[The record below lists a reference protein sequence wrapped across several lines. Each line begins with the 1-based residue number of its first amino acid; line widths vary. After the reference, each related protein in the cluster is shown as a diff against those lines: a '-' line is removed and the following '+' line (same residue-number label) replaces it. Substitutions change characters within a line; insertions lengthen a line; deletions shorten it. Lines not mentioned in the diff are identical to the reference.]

1 MVDII
6 AIHYSSFLVISY
18 TYFVVAKKSSCK
30 SDLNDFRSSRDNFET
45 DWTIFPDLTVFSCGR
60 VQNGKFHSN
69 GDEVPSDNEGTPLV
83 AVQNHDKHFD
93 DSVFR
98 NPCKP
103 FSRKPDYDM
112 IVWLNDCD
120 EGCLW

>member
-6 AIHYSSFLVISY
+6 PIHYSSFLVISG
-18 TYFVVAKKSSCK
+18 TYLLWRRNQAA
-30 SDLNDFRSSRDNFET
+30 NQI
-45 DWTIFPDLTVFSCGR
+45 WTIFGVQGTILKRIEQSSQIWLFFSCGR
-60 VQNGKFHSN
+60 VQNGKFHPD

-83 AVQNHDKHFD
+83 AVRNHDKHFY

-98 NPCKP
+98 KPCKP
-103 FSRKPDYDM
+103 FSRKPDCDM